1 VKIEHH
7 EIMHYAIFFI
17 VPVLLIWY
25 HNWLIS
31 HIKQVNQQLATA
43 HEAKAQIAVSLGL
56 FICTVLLM
64 LFLAPSLP
72 HLWSDYGLLAIGF
85 TLISSLLIM
94 RFFLSRLLKEMRCQ
108 RLFFKLFIN
117 QYFLLT
123 LFFMIAT
130 ELLVLYWLK
139 ESTIYVQDQFLQFVM
154 GYALLM
160 ITGSIFLN
168 VPKQKGPFLKQE
180 WRLTVVAI
188 IDPIIVISFSVILLY
203 VLLNLFYQF
212 LL

>member
-1 VKIEHH
+1 MKIEL
-7 EIMHYAIFFI
+7 MVYAIFFPI
-17 VPVLLIWY
+17 LLMWC

-31 HIKQVNQQLATA
+31 HIEQVNQQLATA
-43 HEAKAQIAVSLGL
+43 RETKAQIAVSLGL
-56 FICTVLLM
+56 FIGTVLLM
-64 LFLAPSLP
+64 LFLAPSLS
-72 HLWSDYGLLAIGF
+72 HLWRGYGLLAIGF
-85 TLISSLLIM
+85 TLISSFLIM
-94 RFFLSRLLKEMRCQ
+94 RFFLIRLLKEMRCQ
-108 RLFFKLFIN
+108 RFFFKLFIN

-139 ESTIYVQDQFLQFVM
+139 EITIYVQEQFLNFVI
-154 GYALLM
+154 GYTLLM

-168 VPKQKGPFLKQE
+168 FPKQKGPFLKEQ
-180 WRLTVVAI
+180 WHLTVITI
-188 IDPIIVISFSVILLY
+188 IDPIIVISFSVILLS